1 MSTVSPTTITHTVFR
16 AEGFS
21 CPSCVAKIEKQ
32 VGRLKGVQKV
42 SVKFASGRVE
52 VDHDVSVASNDQI
65 VAAIAEA
72 GYQAAPSAF

>member
-1 MSTVSPTTITHTVFR
+1 MITTAATITHSIFR

-32 VGRLKGVQKV
+32 VGRLKGVQNV

-52 VDHDVSVASNDQI
+52 VDHDASVTTTDEI
-65 VAAIAEA
+65 VAAIDKA
-72 GYQAAPSAF
+72 GYTSVLSAF